1 MTNLANFP
9 KLSLNSVTHYENF
22 PVASFLLPKR
32 CIPAVQALYHFART
46 SDDIADE
53 GTTSTSERILL
64 LNDLLKQLE
73 YPSNAS
79 TPCIQNLTPFIAN
92 KTLPVQYLR
101 DLLTAFIQDV
111 HQDDGYL
118 KTPSLPRHLN
128 MNSLLNYCTYSAN
141 PVGRLMLH
149 IVGAPCTPDSFTAS
163 DHICTGLQLINF
175 WQDVAKDQNTNIPRT
190 YIPQDIFLRYGSPS
204 LSQHSAAYAAMMYE
218 LCEDARGRMQ
228 QGFAL
233 LPLLKGRFKAE
244 IIATIVGGWLIL
256 DKLSACNY
264 DVIQHRPTL
273 TKRDLPAGLKLMWQL
288 YQGSLK

>member
-1 MTNLANFP
+1 MTHAAHFS
-9 KLSLNSVTHYENF
+9 KISLNSVTHYENF

-32 CIPAVQALYHFART
+32 CVPAVQALYRFART

-53 GTTSTSERILL
+53 GTASISERILL
-64 LNDLLKQLE
+64 LRDLLKQLE

-79 TPCIQNLTPFIAN
+79 TPCIQNLIPFIAN
-92 KTLPVQYLR
+92 GTLPIQYLR
-101 DLLTAFIQDV
+101 DLLTAFIQDA
-111 HQDDGYL
+111 HQDGVYL
-118 KTPSLPRHLN
+118 KTPNLPRHLD

-149 IVGAPCTPDSFTAS
+149 IVGASCTPESFTAS

-175 WQDVAKDQNTNIPRT
+175 WQDVAKDQNANIPRT

-204 LSQHSAAYAAMMYE
+204 LTQYSADYAAMMHE
-218 LCEDARGRMQ
+218 LCEDARCRMR
-228 QGFAL
+228 QGFVL

-244 IIATIVGGWLIL
+244 IIATIAGGWLIL
-256 DKLSACNY
+256 NKLSACNY

-273 TKRDLPAGLKLMWQL
+273 TKRDLPAGLKLIWQL
-288 YQGSLK
+288 YRGNLK